1 MRKDYNLE
9 KRRYII
15 SGFIVVIALIYIAR
29 LVSLQVLDS
38 KYKEYADSNAFLRKA
53 VYPSRGIIY
62 DRDGRLVVYNQPA
75 YDVMMIPRDVKEFDT
90 LDFCRAINITP
101 EDLRKRFI
109 DMKDKRRNP
118 GYSSYSPQR
127 LLTHLSAEEYG
138 RLQEKLYR
146 FPGFYIQKRIL
157 REYNYRTAANVLG
170 NIREVAQKDIDKDP
184 YYMPGD
190 YIGDIGIEHTYEEY
204 LRGSKGAEVLMRDA
218 LGRIQ
223 GRYEDGALDRD
234 AVAGKNI
241 KLSLNIELQ
250 QYAESL
256 MVNKKGAVV
265 AIEPSTGEIL
275 CLVSAPSYDPR
286 LLVGRERGKNYNE
299 MMRDLDK
306 PLFNRAIQAVYP
318 PGSTFKPT
326 QGLILLEE
334 NIITTGTMFP
344 CAHGFISGGLRVG
357 CHGHGSPLPLKP
369 ALQTSCNAYFCWG
382 FKAMIDKRSKY
393 GSSANAFEI
402 WKTTSSQWA
411 TATNSALTCP
421 ANTEATYQIPKPIT
435 DITVK
440 VTGAPTLLSRFL
452 SARERSLQH
461 RCR

>member
-9 KRRYII
+9 KRRYVIG
-15 SGFIVVIALIYIAR
+15 GFIVIIALIYICR
-29 LVSLQVLDS
+29 LVSLQVFDS

-90 LDFCRAINITP
+90 LDFCRALNITP
-101 EDLRKRFI
+101 EELRKRI
-109 DMKDKRRNP
+109 VDMKDKRRNP

-127 LLTHLSAEEYG
+127 LLTHLTAEEYG

-157 REYNYRTAANVLG
+157 REYNYKSAANVLG
-170 NIREVAQKDIDKDP
+170 NVREVSQKDIDKDG

-190 YIGDIGIEHTYEEY
+190 YIGDIGIEHTYEEH
-204 LRGSKGAEVLMRDA
+204 LRGTKGAEVLMRDA

-256 MVNKKGAVV
+256 MMNKKGAVV

-275 CLVSAPSYDPR
+275 CLVSAPSYDPS
-286 LLVGRERGKNYNE
+286 LLVGRERGGNYNK
-299 MMRDLDK
+299 MMRDPDK
-306 PLFNRAIQAVYP
+306 PLFNRAIQATYP

-334 NIITTGTMFP
+334 GIITTGTMFP

-393 GSSANAFEI
+393 GSSANAFDI
-402 WKTTSSQWA
+402 WKHHMVSMGYGYKLEIGRA
-411 TATNSALTCP
+411 H
-421 ANTEATYQIPKPIT
+421 
-435 DITVK
+435 V
-440 VTGAPTLLSRFL
+440 
-452 SARERSLQH
+452 
-461 RCR
+461 

>member
-1 MRKDYNLE
+1 M
-9 KRRYII
+9 
-15 SGFIVVIALIYIAR
+15 
-29 LVSLQVLDS
+29 
-38 KYKEYADSNAFLRKA
+38 
-53 VYPSRGIIY
+53 
-62 DRDGRLVVYNQPA
+62 
-75 YDVMMIPRDVKEFDT
+75 
-90 LDFCRAINITP
+90 
-101 EDLRKRFI
+101 
-109 DMKDKRRNP
+109 
-118 GYSSYSPQR
+118 
-127 LLTHLSAEEYG
+127 
-138 RLQEKLYR
+138 
-146 FPGFYIQKRIL
+146 
-157 REYNYRTAANVLG
+157 
-170 NIREVAQKDIDKDP
+170 AQKDIDKDP